1 MIKNNN
7 SAPDYHILI
16 SVICLIILGIMLVYT
31 SSYPYS
37 YQIEAGKYG
46 GVYFLTRHLF
56 FVFAGA
62 ILSLIIYKIDYKKFD
77 SNFFIG
83 LLVITS
89 IVLVIILK
97 ATSLGTD
104 FGKGSRRWIRIASFS
119 FMPSDIIK
127 VAAVF
132 CMASYMSKIN
142 LRRRNIQ
149 NIVVVPIA
157 MILFFTILIY
167 IQKDLGTAVTVAGAM
182 SIMYFIGGAPL
193 IIIPPA
199 IGIAAIGIYLAI
211 FRNKF
216 RRNRLLGYLD
226 PIKNIQDA
234 GWQPAQSLFAY
245 ANGGLTG
252 VGIGQSTQKFFYIPE
267 VYNDYILAVCGEEL
281 GFLGMICI
289 VALFSVIIIKGYLT
303 AARAKDRYGLMLAS
317 GISSL
322 IAIQFW
328 INAAVSVN
336 LVPSKGI
343 TLPFI
348 SYGGTSLI
356 IYMVLTA
363 ILLNI
368 SKSANSE
375 VK

>member
-1 MIKNNN
+1 MNKSKN

-16 SVICLIILGIMLVYT
+16 SVVCLIILGIILVYT

-37 YQIEAGKYG
+37 YRLEGGKYG
-46 GVYFLTRHLF
+46 GVYFLTRHLV
-56 FVFAGA
+56 FVLAGA
-62 ILSLIIYKIDYKKFD
+62 ILSLFAYRIDYKKYD
-77 SNFFIG
+77 SKFFVG
-83 LLVITS
+83 LMIVSS
-89 IVLVIILK
+89 IVLVLLLK
-97 ATSLGTD
+97 FTSLGTD
-104 FGKGSRRWIRIASFS
+104 FGKGSRRWINVGGFS

-142 LRRRNIQ
+142 LRRRNFQ
-149 NIVVVPIA
+149 NIVLVPAAI
-157 MILFFTILIY
+157 ILFFTFLIY
-167 IQKDLGTAVTVAGAM
+167 IQKDLGTAVTVAGAL

-193 IIIPPA
+193 TVIPPA
-199 IGIAAIGIYLAI
+199 IGAAI
-211 FRNKF
+211 K
-216 RRNRLLGYLD
+216 
-226 PIKNIQDA
+226 
-234 GWQPAQSLFAY
+234 S
-245 ANGGLTG
+245 
-252 VGIGQSTQKFFYIPE
+252 
-267 VYNDYILAVCGEEL
+267 NDYILAVCGEEL
-281 GFLGMICI
+281 GFLGIICI

-356 IYMVLTA
+356 IYMILTA
-363 ILLNI
+363 VLLNI

>member
-1 MIKNNN
+1 MKNKSN
-7 SAPDYHILI
+7 APDYHILI
-16 SVICLIILGIMLVYT
+16 SVICLIILGILLVYT

-37 YQIEAGKYG
+37 YQLENGKYG
-46 GVYFLTRHLF
+46 GVYFLTRHLV
-56 FVFAGA
+56 FVLAGA
-62 ILSLIIYKIDYKKFD
+62 ILSLIAYRIDYKKYD
-77 SNFFIG
+77 TRFFISFM
-83 LLVITS
+83 LISS
-89 IVLVIILK
+89 IVLVLILK
-97 ATSLGTD
+97 FTPLGTD
-104 FGKGSRRWIRIASFS
+104 FGKGAKRWINLGGFS
-119 FMPSDIIK
+119 FMPSDVIK

-132 CMASYMSKIN
+132 CMASYMSGIKMS
-142 LRRRNIQ
+142 RRNMQ

-157 MILFFTILIY
+157 IIAFFSGIIY
-167 IQKDLGTAVTVAGAM
+167 IQKDLGTAVTVAGSL

-193 IIIPPA
+193 GIIPPA
-199 IGIAAIGIYLAI
+199 LLGGAGVVYLAI
-211 FRNKF
+211 FRNTF
-216 RRNRLLGYLD
+216 RRERIFGYLD
-226 PIKNIQDA
+226 PIKNIRHA

-245 ANGGLTG
+245 ANGGLSG
-252 VGIGQSTQKFFYIPE
+252 VGIGRSTQKFFYIPE
-267 VYNDYILAVCGEEL
+267 VYNDYILAICGEEL

-356 IYMVLTA
+356 IYMILAAV
-363 ILLNI
+363 LLNI

>member
-1 MIKNNN
+1 MSNKNN
-7 SAPDYHILI
+7 APDYHILI
-16 SVICLIILGIMLVYT
+16 SVICLIILGIILVYT

-37 YQIEAGKYG
+37 YIIEAGKYG
-46 GVYFLTRHLF
+46 GVYFLTRHLV
-56 FVFAGA
+56 FVLAGA
-62 ILSLIIYKIDYKKFD
+62 VLSLIAYKIDYKKYD
-77 SNFFIG
+77 STFFVM
-83 LLVITS
+83 LLVVAS
-89 IVLVIILK
+89 IVLVVLLK
-97 ATSLGTD
+97 FTPLGTD
-104 FGKGSRRWIRIASFS
+104 FGKGARRWLRIGGFS
-119 FMPSDIIK
+119 FMPSDIVK

-157 MILFFTILIY
+157 LILFFTLLIY
-167 IQKDLGTAVTVAGAM
+167 IQKDLGTAVTVAGAL

-199 IGIAAIGIYLAI
+199 IGSAALGIYLAI
-211 FRNKF
+211 FRNTF

-226 PIKNIQDA
+226 PIKNIRHA

-252 VGIGQSTQKFFYIPE
+252 VGIGHSTQKFFYIPE

-289 VALFSVIIIKGYLT
+289 VALFSVIIIKGYMT

-343 TLPFI
+343 TLPYI

-363 ILLNI
+363 VLLNI
-368 SKSANSE
+368 SKSASVE

>member
-1 MIKNNN
+1 MKNKSN
-7 SAPDYHILI
+7 APDYHILI
-16 SVICLIILGIMLVYT
+16 SVICLIILGILLVYT

-37 YQIEAGKYG
+37 YQLENGKYG
-46 GVYFLTRHLF
+46 GVYFLTRHLV
-56 FVFAGA
+56 FVLAGA
-62 ILSLIIYKIDYKKFD
+62 ILSLIAYRIDYKKYD
-77 SNFFIG
+77 TRFFISFM
-83 LLVITS
+83 LISS
-89 IVLVIILK
+89 IVLVLILK
-97 ATSLGTD
+97 LTPLGTD
-104 FGKGSRRWIRIASFS
+104 FGKGAKRWINLGGFS
-119 FMPSDIIK
+119 FMPSDVIK

-132 CMASYMSKIN
+132 CMASYMSRIKMN
-142 LRRRNIQ
+142 RRNMQ

-157 MILFFTILIY
+157 IIAFFSGIIY
-167 IQKDLGTAVTVAGAM
+167 IQKDLGTAVTVAGSL

-193 IIIPPA
+193 GIIPPA
-199 IGIAAIGIYLAI
+199 LLGGAGVVYLAI
-211 FRNKF
+211 FRNTF
-216 RRNRLLGYLD
+216 RRERIFGYLD
-226 PIKNIQDA
+226 PIKNIRHA

-245 ANGGLTG
+245 ANGGLSG
-252 VGIGQSTQKFFYIPE
+252 VGIGRSTQKFFYIPE
-267 VYNDYILAVCGEEL
+267 VYNDYILAICGEEL

-356 IYMVLTA
+356 IYMILAAV
-363 ILLNI
+363 LLNI